1 MALNFKRWL
10 LKKLTGEQSRVSAEA
25 ITEED
30 WLDAAAET
38 YVREIAFW
46 SCVNIVANA
55 IGKCEFKT
63 YIKGRETKGEEYYLW
78 NIEPN
83 KNQNS
88 SAFIHKWIAQLYQH
102 NEALVIESQG
112 QLLVADGFI
121 RTPYAL
127 YDDVFTQ
134 VTVGDFTFNKAFHQS
149 DVLYFTL
156 SERDMRKVTAGLYE
170 SYRKMLDYGMRAYQ
184 RSRGSRGILSISTL
198 AKNDPGFADSFKKI
212 KNEYFKEFFNSENAV
227 LPLFDGYKY
236 DDLGSK
242 TYSESTTRDIRAMID
257 DVSDFTAKAL
267 GIPPKLLSGEVQ
279 GTSDAVEQLIT
290 FCIVPLVEMIEEEIN
305 RKRYGKKA
313 YLEGSRLQIDTRNIK
328 HYDLL
333 AVATAIDKLISSGV
347 FTINDIREVLGQ
359 TQIDEDWA
367 NTNFMTKNYATL
379 EELMKSMQGGETE

>member
-1 MALNFKRWL
+1 MALNLKKWL
-10 LKKLTGEQSRVSAEA
+10 LEKLSGNQSRVSAEA

-46 SCVNIVANA
+46 SCVNIVENA

-78 NIEPN
+78 NVEPN

-184 RSRGSRGILSISTL
+184 RSRGSRGILSISAL

-257 DVSDFTAKAL
+257 DVSDFTAKAF

-347 FTINDIREVLGQ
+347 FTINDIREVMGQ
-359 TQIDEDWA
+359 PPIDAEWA

>member
-1 MALNFKRWL
+1 MALNFKRWIME
-10 LKKLTGEQSRVSAEA
+10 KLSGKQSRVSAEA
-25 ITEED
+25 ITEDD

-46 SCVNIVANA
+46 SCINIVANA

-78 NIEPN
+78 NVEPN

-127 YDDVFTQ
+127 YDDLFTQ
-134 VTVGDFTFNKAFHQS
+134 VTVGDFTFNKAFRQS

-170 SYRKMLDYGMRAYQ
+170 SYRKMIEYGMRAYQ
-184 RSRGSRGILSISTL
+184 RSRGSRGILSVSTI
-198 AKNDPGFADSFKKI
+198 ARNSPGFVEDFKKI
-212 KNEYFKEFFNSENAV
+212 KNEYFREFFNSENAV
-227 LPLFDGYKY
+227 LPMFDGYKY

-257 DVSDFTAKAL
+257 DVSDFTAKSF

-333 AVATAIDKLISSGV
+333 SVATAIDKLISSGV
-347 FTINDIREVLGQ
+347 FTINDIREVMGQ
-359 TQIDEDWA
+359 SPIDAEWA
-367 NTNFMTKNYATL
+367 NTNFMTKNYSTL